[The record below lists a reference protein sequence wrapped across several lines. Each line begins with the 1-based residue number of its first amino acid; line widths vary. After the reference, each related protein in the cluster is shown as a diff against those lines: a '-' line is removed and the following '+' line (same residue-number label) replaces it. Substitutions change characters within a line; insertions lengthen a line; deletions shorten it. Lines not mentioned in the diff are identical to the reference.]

1 MDNLLKDVLKKI
13 TPSREEKELIDKISK
28 EVIEKI
34 KNKANGIEVE
44 VVLGGS
50 ASRGTYLAGNHDL
63 DIFVR
68 FKSESDIKS
77 YFREIVLSNFPKA
90 KSVYGTR
97 EYFRFKY
104 KGFKI
109 EIVPSV
115 KYDSPKKAKNSAD
128 ISFFHIN
135 YLKSKI
141 DSKMA
146 NEVLLLKQFL
156 KANDIYG
163 AESARGGF
171 SGYVCELLII
181 YFKSFKR
188 LVEFLEEVKPKVVID
203 IEGHYKDKEEVLKK
217 LDKNKIKGPLI
228 IIDPQLPDRNAAA
241 CVSYDSFSKLVFRA
255 RQLIRTN
262 DKRLFNIRGEKL
274 PLLKE
279 RSKRRGTRL
288 VYFKIKKSSED
299 FDVVKAKI
307 LKKMKRLV
315 SILDNEGWDIYNYG
329 VSDDKYIYIE
339 FESLKVSKTK
349 RHYGPYVWVDSENFD
364 NFLRKWEGRSIG
376 KPYVYKSRIVVDVV
390 RKMNLKEEIK
400 EFMKEFL

>member
-13 TPSREEKELIDKISK
+13 TPSKEEKEQIEKISK
-28 EVIEKI
+28 EIIDKI
-34 KNKANGIEVE
+34 RKSAKDIDVE
-44 VVLGGS
+44 IVLGGS

-68 FKSESDIKS
+68 FKSEEEIKNH
-77 YFREIVLSNFPKA
+77 FREMVLSNFPKA

-97 EYFRFKY
+97 EYFRFKH
-104 KGFKI
+104 KGFKV

-115 KYDSPKKAKNSAD
+115 KYDSPSKATNSAD

-135 YLKSKI
+135 YLKNRI
-141 DSKMA
+141 DKEMA
-146 NEVLLLKQFL
+146 KEVLLLKQFL

-181 YFKSFKR
+181 HFKTFKR
-188 LVEFLEEVKPKVVID
+188 LIEFLETAKPKVVID
-203 IEGHYKDKEEVLKK
+203 IEKHYKNKDEILKK

-255 RQLIRTN
+255 RQLIRTK

-274 PLLKE
+274 ALLKE
-279 RSKRRGTRL
+279 RSKRRGTKL
-288 VYFKIKKSSED
+288 VYFKLKKSSEE
-299 FDVVKAKI
+299 FDIVKAKV

-315 SILDNEGWDIYNYG
+315 SLLDNEGWDIYNYG
-329 VSDDKYIYIE
+329 VSDDKYMYVE

-349 RHYGPYVWVDSENFD
+349 RHFGPYVWVDSEHFD
-364 NFLRKWEGRSIG
+364 NFIKKWEGKSVG
-376 KPYVYKSRIVVDVV
+376 KPYVYKSRIVVDIV
-390 RKMNLKEEIK
+390 RKMKLKEEIR